1 MDDRYRAQRA
11 RRRPCP
17 WKKLSCLIGKTAVSE
32 QGETASP
39 ERIDVMTFSTR
50 ETDNNRETLQF
61 SETLARSVF
70 DALSAHIAILDH
82 NGIILATNRAW
93 HDHSVQGGLSPE
105 YDYRGTNYL
114 SICDLTRG
122 ADGDEA
128 CKVASGIRAVIDKE
142 IDEFLHDYP
151 CHKPDSQH
159 WFYMRVIRIPDTD
172 PVRVVVS
179 HEEITA
185 LKLTEQALLQSQ
197 EDLHEQKQSLEEA
210 NVALKVLLKQRE
222 EDKQDLEKRFL
233 TNVKGLVL
241 PYVEKLKSAHLKP
254 QSQTLVEIIDTHLK
268 DIITPLMQNLTN
280 ANILLTPQEMQVAT
294 LVKDGKTS
302 KEIAEILFVSEAT
315 VNFHRKNL
323 RTKFGLKNK
332 QTNLRAYLLSIS

>member
-1 MDDRYRAQRA
+1 M
-11 RRRPCP
+11 
-17 WKKLSCLIGKTAVSE
+17 
-32 QGETASP
+32 TASSHRSKP
-39 ERIDVMTFSTR
+39 PRDEI
-50 ETDNNRETLQF
+50 QF
-61 SETLARSVF
+61 SDRLARSVF

-82 NGIILATNRAW
+82 NGVILATNHAW
-93 HDHSVQGGLSPE
+93 HNHSVLGGMSPD

-114 SICDLTRG
+114 STCDITRG
-122 ADGDEA
+122 PDSDEA
-128 CKVASGIRAVIDKE
+128 CMVANGIRAVIDKE
-142 IDEFLHDYP
+142 LDEFLHDYP
-151 CHKPDSQH
+151 CHRPDGRH

-185 LKLTEQALLQSQ
+185 LKLTEEALRESR
-197 EDLHEQKQSLEEA
+197 EDLNEQKQSLEEA

-222 EDKQDLEKRFL
+222 EDKTELEKRFL

-241 PYVEKLKSAHLKP
+241 PYVEKLKNAPLKP
-254 QSQTLVEIIDTHLK
+254 KSKTLVEIIDTHLK

-280 ANILLTPQEMQVAT
+280 ANILLTPQEMQVAS

-323 RTKFGLKNK
+323 RTKFGLTNK
-332 QTNLRAYLLSIS
+332 QTNLRAYLMSIS